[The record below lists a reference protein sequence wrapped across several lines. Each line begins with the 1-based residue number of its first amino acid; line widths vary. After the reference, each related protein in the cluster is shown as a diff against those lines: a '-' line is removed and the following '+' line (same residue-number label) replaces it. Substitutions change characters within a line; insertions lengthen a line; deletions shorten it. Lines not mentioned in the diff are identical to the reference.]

1 MDKMKYGESLRCFF
15 RLKRTRAGLGI
26 LLILVLFSVFVP
38 VFCGNA
44 YTESTANPVCLRYAG
59 LFPKSRLFAWA
70 GWDGCYEETLKEGE
84 YYARLALA
92 AETGKNP
99 IKTVCRAD
107 YENTS
112 GTVGERYYDVR
123 TDSYIQNGMFYLQL
137 TEEEY
142 RDIQDWQMQNGI
154 QVIYPAV
161 EEQDFLTA
169 FLKSNANI
177 WYACR
182 EDGTPKLDE
191 QGNFV
196 PVYLKEQ
203 ERDIYYS
210 IRIPSDDGSFCY
222 ARIMGS
228 SDALVYQVRVFSYTY
243 FQYRFGEVPSF
254 LFGTNASGRDILTGL
269 AKSARFSLLLAIC
282 VSGIN
287 FMAGVFYGAVSGYYG
302 GRVDLI
308 MERIAD
314 VLNGIPLIVVTAL
327 FQLHLADK
335 AGAFGVLFL
344 TFIATG
350 FVGMARVAR
359 VQFYRYKNRDY
370 VLASRMLGAR
380 DLHLMA
386 RHIFPNVLGTLITY
400 GVMLVP
406 EVIYTETSLTYL
418 GIVSPGGMGTDT
430 SIGSMLAAGQS
441 YLMHTPYM
449 VIFPV
454 LYMALLMIAFQ
465 LTGDGLRDAFLPG
478 GKGERKAYGK

>member
-1 MDKMKYGESLRCFF
+1 MDKKKYGTSLGCFF
-15 RLKRTRAGLGI
+15 RLKRARMGLGI
-26 LLILVLFSVFVP
+26 LLVLVLFAVFVP

-44 YTESTANPVCLRYAG
+44 YTESTANPICLRYAG

-92 AETGKNP
+92 EETGKNP
-99 IKTVCRAD
+99 IQKVYRAD
-107 YENTS
+107 YENAS
-112 GTVGERYYDVR
+112 GLAGERYYDVR

-142 RDIQDWQMQNGI
+142 RDIQDWQMQSGI

-161 EEQDFLTA
+161 EEQELWTA
-169 FLKSNANI
+169 FLKQNANI

-182 EDGTPKLDE
+182 EDGTPRLDE
-191 QGNFV
+191 QGNFI

-203 ERDIYYS
+203 ETDTYHS

-228 SDALVYQVRVFSYTY
+228 SDALVYQVRVFGYTY
-243 FQYRFGEVPSF
+243 FQYRFGETPSF

-269 AKSARFSLLLAIC
+269 AKAARFSFLLALC

-287 FMAGVFYGAVSGYYG
+287 FIVGVFYGAVSGYYG

-314 VLNGIPLIVVTAL
+314 VLNGIPLIVVIAL
-327 FQLHLADK
+327 FQLHLSDK
-335 AGAFGVLFL
+335 AGVFGVLL
-344 TFIATG
+344 LAFITTG

-359 VQFYRYKNRDY
+359 IQFYRYKNRDY
-370 VLASRMLGAR
+370 VLAARMMGAK
-380 DLHLMA
+380 DLHLMR
-386 RHIFPNVLGTLITY
+386 RHIFPNAWGTLITY

-406 EVIYTETSLTYL
+406 EVIYAETSLTYL
-418 GIVSPGGMGTDT
+418 GIVSQRGMGTDA

-449 VIFPV
+449 VVFPA
-454 LYMALLMIAFQ
+454 LYVVILMIAFQ

-478 GKGERKAYGK
+478 WKGERKAYGK